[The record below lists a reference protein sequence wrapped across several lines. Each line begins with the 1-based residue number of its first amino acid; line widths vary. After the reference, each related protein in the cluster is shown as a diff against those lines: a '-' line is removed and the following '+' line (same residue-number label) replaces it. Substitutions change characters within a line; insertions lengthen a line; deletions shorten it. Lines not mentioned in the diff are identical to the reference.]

1 MSELHT
7 PIKASRSNQNFLEDS
22 INGRMSSAAFKQ
34 SVINGKVSQEMLEFD
49 PREER
54 LPPLSTGLIQPI
66 QSNIL
71 NPGQLFDMEVMLD
84 DLIGKLER
92 IHAEMTQVKQE
103 N

>member
-1 MSELHT
+1 MSDLQT
-7 PIKASRSNQNFLEDS
+7 PIKASRSNKNFLEDS

-54 LPPLSTGLIQPI
+54 LPPQSTGLIQPI
-66 QSNIL
+66 QSNTL
-71 NPGQLFDMEVMLD
+71 NPGQLYDMEAMLD
-84 DLIGKLER
+84 ELVQKLER
-92 IHAEMTQVKQE
+92 IQGEMTKVKKE